1 MKINDLV
8 GVEKRRKDALDKIKT
23 MRLEIKNVA
32 KNKLPNVDIIQI
44 KPVGSVTDKK
54 LFQYDDKVDVGIY
67 VKSDQYKSGMSK
79 GLTSK
84 LKNTYDDMNLIV
96 FVIEE
101 NLILNEL
108 KKVGYV
114 NDYEGKQ
121 IIIAPD
127 GYVFVFDDD
136 NADEIDQILIDRY
149 NSDIETIQEET
160 EDGYH
165 NFIMGI
171 IMKNKL
177 YIAEITES
185 DLTSVLSSSIKK
197 VIKEFNLDGLG
208 YESEYSEFSV
218 EHEISR
224 DDVLDATF
232 KTFEMYHGTNSN
244 FIMKIL
250 SKGLMPTKHT
260 NFDKVIH
267 KDKVFFT
274 SKYQYSTFHA
284 LNSAKRNNTIPI
296 IIKFKIP
303 DETKIVLDY
312 DVAINLY
319 GIDHPLTK
327 KLGYDLVYKS
337 ATGGK
342 TTFAKKDKSK
352 LETWKKLADKAS
364 LNTRAGI
371 FGYTG
376 RIPPT
381 FITGVYVDPDA
392 IPLIARQFEYGNI
405 SDDAYDHDE
414 TEFVFMSVDKFK
426 KLLQEA
432 IDELNEFNEED

>member
-8 GVEKRRKDALDKIKT
+8 GIEKQRKDAVSKIKT
-23 MRLEIKNVA
+23 MRLEIKNVV
-32 KNKLPNVDIIQI
+32 KDKLPNVDIIQI
-44 KPVGSVTDKK
+44 KPVGPVTDKK
-54 LFQYDDKVDVGIY
+54 LFQYNSKVDVGIY
-67 VKSDQYKSGMSK
+67 VKSDQYKPGMSK
-79 GLTSK
+79 ELTSK
-84 LKNTYDDMNLIV
+84 LKNSYDDMNLIV

-101 NLILNEL
+101 NQILNEL
-108 KKVGYV
+108 KKVGYT
-114 NDYEGKQ
+114 NDYEDKR

-136 NADEIDQILIDRY
+136 NADDIDQVLIDRY

-160 EDGYH
+160 EGGYH

-171 IMKNKL
+171 IKNNKL

-185 DLTSVLSSSIKK
+185 DLTSVFSSSIKK

-208 YESEYSEFSV
+208 YESEYSGISI

-260 NFDKVIH
+260 NFDKIFH
-267 KDKVFFT
+267 KDKIFFT

-284 LNSAKRNNTIPI
+284 LHSARRKIAIPI
-296 IIKFKIP
+296 IVKFKIP
-303 DETKIVLDY
+303 DENKIVLDF
-312 DVAINLY
+312 DIAINLY

-327 KLGYDLVYKS
+327 KLGYDLIYKS
-337 ATGGK
+337 ASGGK
-342 TTFAKKDKSK
+342 TTFAKKDESK

-392 IPLIARQFEYGNI
+392 IPIIAQQFEYGEI
-405 SDDAYDHDE
+405 PEDYDYE
-414 TEFVFMSVDKFK
+414 STEFVFMSVDKFK

-432 IDELNEFNEED
+432 IDELHEFNEED